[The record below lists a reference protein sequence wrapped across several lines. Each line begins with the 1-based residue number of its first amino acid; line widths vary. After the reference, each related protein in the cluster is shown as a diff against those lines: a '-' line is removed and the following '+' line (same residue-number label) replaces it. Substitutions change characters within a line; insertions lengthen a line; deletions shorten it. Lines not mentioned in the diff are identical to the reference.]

1 MTEKILKLEETAI
14 KEDDGAPTPLFH
26 GTKTEGGIQDYFP
39 LSLFGT
45 AKAANTIIDY
55 YVDVALRKAKK
66 HRQNGIPK
74 PEDIPCIPPVSMQ
87 KVYLH
92 MKNPLRMPDI
102 GHHSDWEEWDYFF
115 NDEYVPKSK
124 TMKGLSR
131 REIRACS
138 NFIFRNPGHIPI
150 NEVENELHLGK
161 LFSVK
166 QMEEYRQM
174 LSQKGK
180 ERYVLVDAN
189 YPYRDLLKTQ
199 RLIRFFEQDGYDG
212 IVYYNEH
219 EDVGSSSYIIFRKE
233 QVFPAFSTE
242 KEHTCVLPNRLET
255 EILNKKQSDFIR
267 KSLEERQHLLKT
279 IQYSDESDIFFREN
293 TKGRNR

>member
-1 MTEKILKLEETAI
+1 MTEKILNLSDTII
-14 KEDDGAPTPLFH
+14 KGEDGNPLPLFH
-26 GTKTEGGIQDYFP
+26 GTKAEGGIEEYFP
-39 LSLFGT
+39 LSHFGT
-45 AKAANTIIDY
+45 AKAANIIVDY
-55 YVDVALRKAKK
+55 YIDVALRQAKK

-102 GHHSDWEEWDYFF
+102 GHHTDWEEWDYFF

-131 REIRACS
+131 REIFTHS
-138 NFIFRNPGHIPI
+138 DFIFRNPGHIPI
-150 NEVENELHLGK
+150 GEVHNELCLGK
-161 LFSVK
+161 LFSEK
-166 QMEEYRQM
+166 QMSDYQQM

-180 ERYVLVDAN
+180 ERYVPVVSN
-189 YPYRDLLKTQ
+189 YLYRDLLKTQ

-233 QVFPAFSTE
+233 QVFQAFSTE
-242 KEHTCVLPNRLET
+242 REHICTVPNRLET
-255 EILNKKQSDFIR
+255 EILNKKQKDFVRVSMEKHQQSTR
-267 KSLEERQHLLKT
+267 KITSHPYENDFLFLEKT
-279 IQYSDESDIFFREN
+279 KEN
-293 TKGRNR
+293 N